1 MKRRCIALILTFLIL
16 LLAGSLTQPSPAR
29 SIADLT
35 ELIKQ
40 TPLDASTYFRRGVA
54 YVQKSDYDNA
64 IKEFTKAIILKSDY
78 TDAYYFRG
86 TVYHSRGA
94 KGDAD
99 RAISDLTKVIK
110 LDPNHA
116 IAYPLRGTAYHAK
129 GDYNNAIADLTEA
142 ILLNPNHA
150 SNYLWRGQAYAEKDD
165 YDNAIVD
172 FAKAISTKA

>member
-1 MKRRCIALILTFLIL
+1 MNPRYIVPALTFLIFF
-16 LLAGSLTQPSPAR
+16 LAGPLIQSSPAR
-29 SIADLT
+29 SITDLT

-86 TVYHSRGA
+86 TAYHSRGA

-116 IAYPLRGTAYHAK
+116 IAYPLRGQ
-129 GDYNNAIADLTEA
+129 LTMQKV
-142 ILLNPNHA
+142 IITTPLL
-150 SNYLWRGQAYAEKDD
+150 
-165 YDNAIVD
+165 I
-172 FAKAISTKA
+172 